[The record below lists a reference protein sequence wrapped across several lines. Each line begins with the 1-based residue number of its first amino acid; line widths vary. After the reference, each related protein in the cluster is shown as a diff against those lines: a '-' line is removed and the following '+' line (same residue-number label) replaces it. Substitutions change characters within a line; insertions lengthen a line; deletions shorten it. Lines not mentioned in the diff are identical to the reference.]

1 MPCDFYIA
9 RLVSVL
15 TEQPT
20 KWNLMVENCCG
31 KTNNL
36 KVFMQMSLPWP
47 IKMSHMQ
54 ALTRVK
60 RRDLQDMLDNHKT
73 KVR

>member
-1 MPCDFYIA
+1 M
-9 RLVSVL
+9 
-15 TEQPT
+15 
-20 KWNLMVENCCG
+20 KENCSG

-47 IKMSHMQ
+47 IRMSHMQ

-60 RRDLQDMLDNHKT
+60 RMDLQVTLDNHKN
-73 KVR
+73 KVW

>member
-1 MPCDFYIA
+1 M
-9 RLVSVL
+9 
-15 TEQPT
+15 
-20 KWNLMVENCCG
+20 KENCSG

-47 IKMSHMQ
+47 IRMSHMQ

-60 RRDLQDMLDNHKT
+60 RMDLQIMLDNHKT